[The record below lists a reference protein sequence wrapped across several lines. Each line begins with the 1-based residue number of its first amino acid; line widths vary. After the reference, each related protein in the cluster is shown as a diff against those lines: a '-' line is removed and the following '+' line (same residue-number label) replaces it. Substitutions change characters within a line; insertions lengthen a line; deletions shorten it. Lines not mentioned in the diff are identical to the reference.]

1 MRKFS
6 SVEIE
11 LINIYIG
18 CILRLARLRKG
29 VSQLDLGHQIDSNS
43 TLVGRIERAK
53 GKSSWEKIFMLS
65 KQLDVNFCELFELKS
80 KDDLIDIVKESLQFE
95 SKLTKAKEKFYNS
108 LIAKIEDTY
117 RLFIKDKK

>member
-1 MRKFS
+1 
-6 SVEIE
+6 
-11 LINIYIG
+11 
-18 CILRLARLRKG
+18 
-29 VSQLDLGHQIDSNS
+29 
-43 TLVGRIERAK
+43 
-53 GKSSWEKIFMLS
+53 MLS